1 MVGAARR
8 FRVFAFWRR
17 ARLLRALEC
26 ARNASTK
33 AQTYTARW
41 FTMIR
46 LKQGFNAREIGIK
59 LHSSSF

>member
-1 MVGAARR
+1 MVGAVRP

-17 ARLLRALEC
+17 ARLLVALEC
-26 ARNASTK
+26 ARNAFTK

-59 LHSSSF
+59 LHSSNF

>member
-33 AQTYTARW
+33 AQTYKAVGLRW
-41 FTMIR
+41 
-46 LKQGFNAREIGIK
+46 QD
-59 LHSSSF
+59 